1 MARKVYIT
9 PAEVKA
15 IRLALGV
22 TQAVAAE
29 MVYVSQPAWARW
41 ETGEN
46 NPSRQ
51 SAVLIRRLE
60 KENKGADLTNQKVMV

>member
-1 MARKVYIT
+1 MNHMVRKVYIT

-29 MVYVSQPAWARW
+29 MVYVSQPSWALW
-41 ETGEN
+41 ETGQRN
-46 NPSRQ
+46 ASRQ
-51 SAVLIRRLE
+51 SATLIRGLKPNR
-60 KENKGADLTNQKVMV
+60 KRMYS